1 MEHLR
6 REAFVKIYDPDLAK
20 ADETATNQAADKKAS

>member
-6 REAFVKIYDPDLAK
+6 REAYVKIYDPDLAK
-20 ADETATNQAADKKAS
+20 ADEAAVTAAAEKKS